1 MDSGPFALIRS
12 QNVHDFS
19 FRWDGLA
26 YIDEEQAGALDNVE
40 VHSGDILVNITGD
53 SVARVCMVD
62 DRVLP
67 ARVNQHVAIVR
78 ANPAE
83 FSQYYL
89 LYALLEPSMKQRL
102 LMLAGAG
109 ATRNALTK
117 GILEELEIRQP
128 SRHEQDQISGVL
140 AALDTKIEHNRQ
152 MAATLEE
159 LSRALFKSW
168 FVDFDPV
175 RAKAEGRDTG
185 LPADITALF
194 PEGFNG
200 EGLPTGWKQST
211 VGELFSI
218 VAGNT
223 PSTKQSE
230 YWGGTRAWATPKD
243 MSGLTGPLLTRTDRT
258 LTEQGFTACSSGE
271 IPAMSLLMSS
281 RAPVGYLAFN
291 ALPVSINQGIAAF
304 VAKALSPFY
313 AWAWCHENMKLIKL
327 NANGSTFEEISKGVL
342 RTVAMVEPSK
352 AVHDAFVEIAEA
364 AFSRVVQL
372 AEETENLIC
381 LRDQLLPKLLSG
393 ELRVADA
400 ETAIAAA

>member
-1 MDSGPFALIRS
+1 M
-12 QNVHDFS
+12 
-19 FRWDGLA
+19 
-26 YIDEEQAGALDNVE
+26 AGDWLE
-40 VHSGDILVNITGD
+40 TTWGDIAELKYGKAMTAYTDQPN
-53 SVARVCMVD
+53 VARVYGTNGPIGWHDTALQPGPGVIIGRKGAYRGVHYAD
-62 DRVLP
+62 QPFWVIDT
-67 ARVNQHVAIVR
+67 A
-78 ANPAE
+78 
-83 FSQYYL
+83 YYL
-89 LYALLEPSMKQRL
+89 KPLVPIDLRWAYYWLLDYDVNNIDDGSPIPSTTREAFGFTPVKFPPLDEQAKIADL
-102 LMLAGAG
+102 LA
-109 ATRNALTK
+109 
-117 GILEELEIRQP
+117 
-128 SRHEQDQISGVL
+128 SVDS
-140 AALDTKIEHNRQ
+140 KIDLNRQ
-152 MAATLEE
+152 MVATLEDMV
-159 LSRALFKSW
+159 RALFKSW

-175 RAKAEGRDTG
+175 HANSESRDTG
-185 LPADITALF
+185 LPADIAALF
-194 PEGFNG
+194 PDGFNG
-200 EGLPTGWKQST
+200 EGLPVGWKQST

-243 MSGLTGPLLTRTDRT
+243 MSGLTGPLLARTDRT
-258 LTEQGFTACSSGE
+258 LTEQGFAACSSGE

-291 ALPVSINQGIAAF
+291 AMPVSINQGIAAF
-304 VAKALSPFY
+304 VAKTLSPFY

-342 RTVAMVEPSK
+342 RTVTMVEPSK
-352 AVHDAFVEIAEA
+352 TVHDAFVEIADA